1 MNVSSFQ
8 ENIVCLEISNDL
20 ERDLLLQKEKEN
32 SEVSTQKNA
41 TEPKRA
47 DPKKKG
53 KGKKKSPKSKKT
65 NQPKSTSGKKGDS
78 KAQGKEGHDSAFEN
92 ESEKPDLIKRGRLV
106 QKGSIDS
113 WVISFKDRSSS
124 RKRVLSA
131 PTIENKKS
139 RPFVV

>member
-1 MNVSSFQ
+1 MNDSSFQ
-8 ENIVCLEISNDL
+8 ENIVSLDISNDL
-20 ERDLLLQKEKEN
+20 ERDLLLQKEKED
-32 SEVSTQKNA
+32 SEVSTQKKA
-41 TEPKRA
+41 TKPKRA

-65 NQPKSTSGKKGDS
+65 NQSKSTPGSKGES

-92 ESEKPDLIKRGRLV
+92 ESQKPDLIKRGRLV
-106 QKGSIDS
+106 QKGSMDS

-131 PTIENKKS
+131 PTVENKKLK
-139 RPFVV
+139 PFVV